1 MPETSVDES
10 VNYMLESLK
19 HKSIETV
26 WHRSEQQG
34 ARCGFGELGICCR
47 MCNMGPCRIDPFGE
61 GAQTGVCGAT
71 SEVIVARNF
80 GRMIAAGAAAH
91 SDHGRD
97 VANAL
102 LMAAKHPESGYAVK
116 DVSKLKKVARILGV
130 LVEGRSTTDIALE
143 VAQKA
148 LALFGQQEGEIP
160 FTQLAPEP
168 RQAIWRRLNMVPRG
182 IDREIVEMMHRTTM
196 GTDQDH
202 RNIMLQGNRAAL
214 SDGWGGSM
222 IATELQD
229 ILFGTPS
236 PIRGQ
241 VNLGLLSKDEVNVVV
256 HGHEPILSEMLVL
269 AARDEELLKLAK
281 SKGAKGINLVGICCT
296 ANEILLRHGLP
307 IAGNVLQQELAVIT
321 GAVEAMIVDVQC
333 IMPSLPE
340 VCKCYHTK
348 LITTSTKGKIQG
360 ATHHPFS
367 EENALQIAK
376 DIVHEAIM
384 NFPSRGKVDIPNEKM
399 DLIAG
404 FSHEAILYMLGGRFR
419 GSYHP
424 LNDNIINGR
433 IKGVAGV
440 VGCCNPKVV
449 HDQGHVELVKELIAN
464 DILVVQTGCSA
475 IACAKAGLM
484 IPESAEQYAGKGL
497 AEVCRTVGMPPVLHS
512 GSCVDNSRILIAL
525 SEMVRV
531 GGLGKDISD
540 LPVAGAAPEWM
551 SEKAIA
557 IGQYFVAS
565 GVFTVFGIGLPVQ
578 GSGAFYRHLSEE
590 HEAMLGGMWAVEP
603 DIHRMAAL
611 MINHINKKRKAL
623 GIDRGKERILFDMGM
638 RRELAV

>member
-1 MPETSVDES
+1 MERKSVDDS
-10 VNYMLESLK
+10 VNYLLENLK
-19 HKSIETV
+19 KSNIETV
-26 WHRSEQQG
+26 WDRSQLQG
-34 ARCGFGELGICCR
+34 PRCGFGELGICCR
-47 MCNMGPCRIDPFGE
+47 MCYMGPCRIDPFGE
-61 GAQTGVCGAT
+61 GAQKGVCGAT
-71 SEVIVARNF
+71 ADVIVARNF

-97 VANAL
+97 VALAL
-102 LMAAKHPESGYAVK
+102 LLAARHPDSGYAIK
-116 DVSKLKKVARILGV
+116 DVNKLGKVAKILGV
-130 LVEGRSTTDIALE
+130 VVEGRSTSDIAFD
-143 VAQKA
+143 VAEKA

-160 FTQLAPEP
+160 FIQLAPEP
-168 RQAIWRRLNMVPRG
+168 RQAIWRRLNIVPRG
-182 IDREIVEMMHRTTM
+182 IDREIVEVMHRTTM
-196 GTDQDH
+196 GVDQDH
-202 RNIMLQGNRAAL
+202 HNIMLQGNRAAL

-229 ILFGTPS
+229 VLFGTPS
-236 PIRGQ
+236 PLRGQ
-241 VNLGLLSKDEVNVVV
+241 VNLGLLSRDDVNIVV
-256 HGHEPILSEMLVL
+256 HGHEPVLSEMLVL
-269 AARDEELLKLAK
+269 AACEDELLRLAK

-321 GAVEAMIVDVQC
+321 GAIEAMIVDVQC

-360 ATHHPFS
+360 ATHHAFS
-367 EENALQIAK
+367 EESALQTAR
-376 DIVHEAIM
+376 DIVREAVL
-384 NFPSRGKVDIPNEKM
+384 NFPNRGKVDIPNERM

-404 FSHEAILYMLGGRFR
+404 FSHEAIVYMLGGTYR

-484 IPESAEQYAGKGL
+484 IPESAEQYAGEGL

-512 GSCVDNSRILIAL
+512 GSCVDNSRILVAL
-525 SEMVRV
+525 SEMVKV

-551 SEKAIA
+551 SEKAIS

-578 GSGAFYRHLSEE
+578 GSEAFSRHLSEE
-590 HEAMLGGMWAVEP
+590 HEAMLGGSWAVEP
-603 DIHRMAAL
+603 DIHRMATL
-611 MINHINKKRKAL
+611 MIDHINRKRKAL
-623 GIDRGKERILFDMGM
+623 GIDKGKERILFDMEM

>member
-1 MPETSVDES
+1 MERKSVDDS
-10 VNYMLESLK
+10 VNYLLESLK
-19 HKSIETV
+19 KTNTETV
-26 WHRSEQQG
+26 WERSQLQG
-34 ARCGFGELGICCR
+34 PRCGFGELGICCR
-47 MCNMGPCRIDPFGE
+47 ICYMGPCRIDPFGE
-61 GAQTGVCGAT
+61 GAQKGVCGAT
-71 SEVIVARNF
+71 AEVIVARNF

-97 VANAL
+97 VAHAL
-102 LMAAKHPESGYAVK
+102 LLAARHPDSGYSIK
-116 DVSKLKKVARILGV
+116 DVNKLRKVARILGV
-130 LVEGRSTTDIALE
+130 VVEGRSTTDIAFD
-143 VAQKA
+143 VAEKA

-160 FTQLAPEP
+160 FIQLAPEP
-168 RQAIWRRLNMVPRG
+168 RQAIWRRLNIVPRG
-182 IDREIVEMMHRTTM
+182 IDREIVEIMHRTTM
-196 GTDQDH
+196 GVDQDH

-229 ILFGTPS
+229 VLFGTPS
-236 PIRGQ
+236 PLRGQ
-241 VNLGLLSKDEVNVVV
+241 VNLGLLSRDDVNIVV
-256 HGHEPILSEMLVL
+256 HGHEPVLSEMLVL
-269 AARDEELLKLAK
+269 VAREEELLRLAK

-321 GAVEAMIVDVQC
+321 GAIEAMIVDVQC

-340 VCKCYHTK
+340 VCKCFHTK

-360 ATHHPFS
+360 ATHHAFS
-367 EENALQIAK
+367 EESALQTAR
-376 DIVHEAIM
+376 DIVREAVL
-384 NFPSRGKVDIPNEKM
+384 NFPNRGKVDIPNERM

-404 FSHEAILYMLGGRFR
+404 FSHEAIVCMLGGTYR

-484 IPESAEQYAGKGL
+484 IPESAEQYAGEGL

-512 GSCVDNSRILIAL
+512 GSCVDNSRILVAL
-525 SEMVRV
+525 SEMVKV

-551 SEKAIA
+551 SEKAIS

-578 GSGAFYRHLSEE
+578 GSEAFCRHLSEE
-590 HEAMLGGMWAVEP
+590 HEAMLGGSWAVEP
-603 DIHRMAAL
+603 DIHRMATL
-611 MINHINKKRKAL
+611 MIDHINRKRKAL
-623 GIDRGKERILFDMGM
+623 GIDKGKERVLFDMGM

>member
-1 MPETSVDES
+1 
-10 VNYMLESLK
+10 
-19 HKSIETV
+19 
-26 WHRSEQQG
+26 
-34 ARCGFGELGICCR
+34 
-47 MCNMGPCRIDPFGE
+47 
-61 GAQTGVCGAT
+61 
-71 SEVIVARNF
+71 
-80 GRMIAAGAAAH
+80 MIAA
-91 SDHGRD
+91 
-97 VANAL
+97 
-102 LMAAKHPESGYAVK
+102 
-116 DVSKLKKVARILGV
+116 
-130 LVEGRSTTDIALE
+130 
-143 VAQKA
+143 
-148 LALFGQQEGEIP
+148 
-160 FTQLAPEP
+160 
-168 RQAIWRRLNMVPRG
+168 
-182 IDREIVEMMHRTTM
+182 
-196 GTDQDH
+196 
-202 RNIMLQGNRAAL
+202 
-214 SDGWGGSM
+214 
-222 IATELQD
+222 ELQD

-241 VNLGLLSKDEVNVVV
+241 VNLGLLSERDVNIVV
-256 HGHEPILSEMLVL
+256 HGHEPVLSEMLVL
-269 AARDEELLKLAK
+269 AVRDQELLNLAR
-281 SKGAKGINLVGICCT
+281 SKGANGINLVGICCT

-340 VCKCYHTK
+340 LCKCRHTH
-348 LITTSTKGKIQG
+348 LITTSPKGRIPG
-360 ATHHPFS
+360 AIHHAFS
-367 EENALQIAK
+367 EENALQTAK
-376 DIVHEAIM
+376 EIVQEAIL
-384 NFPSRGKVDIPNEKM
+384 NFSNRGNVDIPDERM

-419 GSYHP
+419 GSYLP

-433 IKGVAGV
+433 IRGVAGV

-484 IPESAEQYAGKGL
+484 VPESAEQFAGKGL

-525 SEMVRV
+525 SEMVRT
-531 GGLGKDISD
+531 GGLGRDISD

-565 GVFTVFGIGLPVQ
+565 GVFTVFGVGLPVR
-578 GSGAFYRHLSEE
+578 GSQEFYRHLSEE

-603 DIHRMAAL
+603 DIHRMATL
-611 MINHINKKRKAL
+611 IIDHINKKRKAL
-623 GIDRGKERILFDMGM
+623 GIDKGKERVLFDMEM
-638 RRELAV
+638 RRDLAV